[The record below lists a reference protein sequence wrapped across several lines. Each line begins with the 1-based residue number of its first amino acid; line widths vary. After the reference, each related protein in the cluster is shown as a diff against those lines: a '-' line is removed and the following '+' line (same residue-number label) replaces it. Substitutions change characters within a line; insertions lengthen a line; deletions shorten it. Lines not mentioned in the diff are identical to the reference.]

1 MILFLTSTK
10 GKDDLVGFDT
20 IVIIFALIIGSFLN
34 VVIYRLPQN
43 ISLFDPKRSVCPNCS
58 KIIAWY
64 ENIPVVSYLIIRGKC
79 TACHTPISL
88 KYPFVEIITA
98 LVTYLLFI
106 KLGVTYEFYFICIIC
121 YFLIVLSFI
130 DLKYKAVPYS
140 LLVILTFFTLIYLY
154 LYKFENI
161 SYFFIFAG
169 AIFIIDFF
177 VTYYIQ
183 HIKSYFLKNDSLKN
197 QKALGEGDIPI
208 IAIIGGILGL
218 QFGLFTIFLS
228 ASLAIIPSIIN
239 IVWKKEIETAFIPY
253 LTLGFFITYIN
264 QSSIYRILEG
274 IQLG

>member
-183 HIKSYFLKNDSLKN
+183 HIKSYFLKNNSLKN

>member
-208 IAIIGGILGL
+208 IAIIGGVLGL